1 MVMIQSRLH
10 KLYVCCLRQANGRR
24 FGFTL
29 IEIMVVI
36 AIIGT
41 VSAITIPPY
50 MSYRN
55 RALIAETIAEMST
68 IEIDI
73 GEFMVEN
80 GELPDSLNDLG
91 LGDLK
96 DPWGNPYEYLRIAG
110 GNLKGKGKLRKD
122 HSLVPVNT
130 DYDLY
135 SKGKDGKSSTPFTAK
150 ASQDDIVRAND
161 GWFIGL
167 VSDY

>member
-1 MVMIQSRLH
+1 MDQHPFH
-10 KLYVCCLRQANGRR
+10 KLCVCRLEKPKRCH

-41 VSAITIPPY
+41 LSAIAIPPY
-50 MSYRN
+50 MSYIK
-55 RALIAETIAEMST
+55 RADNTDALSDIRI
-68 IEIDI
+68 IEIAISDYLDD
-73 GEFMVEN
+73 N
-80 GELPDSLNDLG
+80 GELPDSLDDVG

-96 DPWGNPYEYLRIAG
+96 DPWGNPYEYLRIDG
-110 GNLKGKGKLRKD
+110 GKVKGKGKLRKD
-122 HSLVPVNT
+122 HSMVPVNT

-135 SKGKDGKSSTPFTAK
+135 SKGEDGKSQTPFTAK
-150 ASQDDIVRAND
+150 ASQDDIVRAQD
-161 GWFIGL
+161 GGFIGL

>member
-1 MVMIQSRLH
+1 M
-10 KLYVCCLRQANGRR
+10 
-24 FGFTL
+24 
-29 IEIMVVI
+29 I
-36 AIIGT
+36 AIAIVGT
-41 VSAITIPPY
+41 LAAIATPTY
-50 MSYRN
+50 LSYRN
-55 RALIAETIAEMST
+55 RALISETIGEMGT

-73 GEFMVEN
+73 GEFMAEN

-91 LGDLK
+91 LGNLK
-96 DPWGNPYEYLRIAG
+96 DPWGNPYEYLRIQG

-135 SKGKDGKSSTPFTAK
+135 SKGKDGKSQTPFTAK

-161 GWFIGL
+161 GGFIGL

>member
-1 MVMIQSRLH
+1 MEQYPFH
-10 KLYVCCLRQANGRR
+10 KLRVCRLEQPKRCH

-41 VSAITIPPY
+41 LSAIAIPNY
-50 MSYRN
+50 LSYTR
-55 RALIAETIAEMST
+55 RADNSEAITKIRT

-73 GEFMVEN
+73 SEYWAEN
-80 GELPDSLNDLG
+80 GELPDSLDDLG

-96 DPWGNPYEYLRIAG
+96 DPWGNPYEYLRIDG
-110 GNLKGKGKLRKD
+110 GNVKGKGKLRKD
-122 HSLVPVNT
+122 HSMVPVNT

-135 SKGKDGKSSTPFTAK
+135 SKGKDGKSQTPFTAK

-161 GWFIGL
+161 GGFVGL

>member
-1 MVMIQSRLH
+1 
-10 KLYVCCLRQANGRR
+10 
-24 FGFTL
+24 
-29 IEIMVVI
+29 
-36 AIIGT
+36 
-41 VSAITIPPY
+41 
-50 MSYRN
+50 
-55 RALIAETIAEMST
+55 
-68 IEIDI
+68 
-73 GEFMVEN
+73 MVEN

>member
-1 MVMIQSRLH
+1 MGKYPFH
-10 KLYVCCLRQANGRR
+10 KLCVCCLKKPKRYH

-41 VSAITIPPY
+41 LAAIAIPNY
-50 MSYRN
+50 ISYKN
-55 RALIAETIAEMST
+55 RALIAETIAEIST

-73 GEFMVEN
+73 SEYVLEN
-80 GELPDSLNDLG
+80 GELPDSLDDVG
-91 LGDLK
+91 LGDLR
-96 DPWGNPYEYLRIAG
+96 DPWGNPYEYLRIDG
-110 GNLKGKGKLRKD
+110 GGLKGKGKLRKNR
-122 HSLVPVNT
+122 SLVPVNS

-135 SKGKDGKSSTPFTAK
+135 SKGKDGKSQTPFTAK
-150 ASQDDIVRAND
+150 SSQDDIVRAND
-161 GWFIGL
+161 GGFVGL

>member
-1 MVMIQSRLH
+1 MGKYPFH
-10 KLYVCCLRQANGRR
+10 KLCVCCLEKPKRCH
-24 FGFTL
+24 FGFTM

-41 VSAITIPPY
+41 LAAIAVPNY

-55 RALIAETIAEMST
+55 RAQKSDAISEIRILEIAISEYL
-68 IEIDI
+68 D
-73 GEFMVEN
+73 EN
-80 GELPDSLNDLG
+80 GQLPDSLDDLG

-96 DPWGNPYEYLRIAG
+96 DPWGNPYEYLRIDG
-110 GNLKGKGKLRKD
+110 GGLKGKGKLRKNR
-122 HSLVPVNT
+122 SLVPVNS

-135 SKGKDGKSSTPFTAK
+135 SKGKDGKSQTPFTAK
-150 ASQDDIVRAND
+150 SSQDDIVRAND
-161 GWFIGL
+161 GGFLGL

>member
-1 MVMIQSRLH
+1 MDQHPFH
-10 KLYVCCLRQANGRR
+10 KLYACRFKQPKRCH

-41 VSAITIPPY
+41 LAAISIPNY
-50 MSYRN
+50 MSYIDRSEKSDAISDI
-55 RALIAETIAEMST
+55 RT
-68 IEIDI
+68 IEIAI
-73 GEFMVEN
+73 SEYVLEN
-80 GELPDSLNDLG
+80 GELPDSLDDVG

-96 DPWGNPYEYLRIAG
+96 DPWGNPYEYLRIDG
-110 GNLKGKGKLRKD
+110 GDVKGKGKLRKD
-122 HSLVPVNT
+122 HSMVPVNT

-135 SKGKDGKSSTPFTAK
+135 SKGKDGKSQTPFTAK

-161 GWFIGL
+161 GGFLGL